1 MSLTT
6 DIEQCL
12 QVLRAGGLVLYPTD
26 TIWGIGCDATNA
38 SAVDRV
44 FRVKRRDERKSLVIL
59 LAGEE
64 DISRYVAAPSP
75 AIFDYLREAERP
87 TTVIYGGA
95 KGLPSNLVNQDGS
108 IAIRLVKEPF
118 CKTLIKKL
126 GKPLVSTSANI
137 SGEPSPLNFSGINP
151 LILGEVD
158 YTVEYRR
165 DDLSENTA
173 SRIVKLE
180 EDGRIGIIR
189 P

>member
-1 MSLTT
+1 MSMTA
-6 DIEQCL
+6 DIEKCL
-12 QVLRAGGLVLYPTD
+12 QVLRTGGLILYPTD
-26 TIWGIGCDATNA
+26 TIWGIGCDATSA
-38 SAVDRV
+38 PAVDRV

-59 LAGEE
+59 LADEK
-64 DISRYVAAPSP
+64 DIFRYVDDPPSV
-75 AIFDYLREAERP
+75 IFDYLREAERP
-87 TTVIYGGA
+87 TTVIYSGA

-108 IAIRLVKEPF
+108 IAIRLVKEIF
-118 CKTLIKKL
+118 CKTLIEKL

-151 LILGEVD
+151 LIPGEVD
-158 YTVEYRR
+158 YTVAYRR
-165 DDLSENTA
+165 DDLSESTA